1 MSYLVF
7 EAMTALSKKET
18 IEKLQNS
25 LTEFNWFGWPKD
37 SRPFYGTVVGSNF
50 KITRVVLFRD
60 FFNLIMY
67 GHIWSKDRHTHVSVR
82 MAFHPVI
89 WAGLVIYSILISSGL
104 VNAILDHA
112 SKYITS
118 FSLMLLFPWLV
129 GIPLSYYNVFKS
141 KKLLQERLRLIEVPK
156 NGG

>member
-7 EAMTALSKKET
+7 EAVTSLSKKEA
-18 IEKLQNS
+18 IEKLENS

-37 SRPFYGTVVGSNF
+37 ARPFYGTVSRSDF

-60 FFNLIMY
+60 SFSLIMH
-67 GHIWSKDRHTHVSVR
+67 GHIWSKDRRTHVSVR

-89 WAGLVIYSILISSGL
+89 GAGLAIYSVLISGGL

-112 SKYITS
+112 NNYIRS
-118 FSLMLLFPWLV
+118 FSLMLLFPWVV
-129 GIPLSYYNVFKS
+129 GIPLFYYNASKS